1 MLSDLKF
8 IARDVSEKL
17 LRLDSK
23 FLQWCGK
30 SALRPEAR
38 LLMLI
43 GTRGPISVKEA
54 MHDSSLSH
62 RSFYMILDK
71 LKDAGIVEVRN
82 DTIDA
87 RVRRIYINEE
97 HEDKYTSI
105 YECFDDE
112 PEITSQFERPIN
124 GLRLLK

>member
-1 MLSDLKF
+1 
-8 IARDVSEKL
+8 
-17 LRLDSK
+17 
-23 FLQWCGK
+23 
-30 SALRPEAR
+30 
-38 LLMLI
+38 
-43 GTRGPISVKEA
+43 

-97 HEDKYTSI
+97 HESKYTSI

-112 PEITSQFERPIN
+112 SEVTSQFERPQASKIGQIDN
-124 GLRLLK
+124 SDF

>member
-1 MLSDLKF
+1 
-8 IARDVSEKL
+8 
-17 LRLDSK
+17 
-23 FLQWCGK
+23 
-30 SALRPEAR
+30 
-38 LLMLI
+38 
-43 GTRGPISVKEA
+43 
-54 MHDSSLSH
+54 
-62 RSFYMILDK
+62 MILEK

-97 HEDKYTSI
+97 HEGKYTSI

-124 GLRLLK
+124 GLGLLK